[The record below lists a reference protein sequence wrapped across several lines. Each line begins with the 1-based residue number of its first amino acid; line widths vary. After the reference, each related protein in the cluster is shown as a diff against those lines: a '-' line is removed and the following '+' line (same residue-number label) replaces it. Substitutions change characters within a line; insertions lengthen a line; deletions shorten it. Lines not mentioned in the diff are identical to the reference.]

1 MFFSE
6 LKRGLKSPTTSGS
19 RVLMIS
25 LIMVSLMMIFS
36 YGTGPAAAANS
47 SVIYVNGTGGH
58 DANNG
63 YTWTT
68 AKLTIKNATAT
79 VADNGTV
86 NIANGTYT
94 GAGNNNITINK
105 NMTIQGVSQS
115 NTIIDAQGTAQIFT
129 INSGVKVIIQNLTLK
144 NGNSTTNGVA
154 INNQGKLTVTDS
166 TFTNNTA
173 TNTVSGYYYDD
184 GGGAIYNT
192 GTMNMTSSIFTN
204 NTAYDGGA
212 IENIGIGSVLNVI
225 GSTFTNNT
233 SLYDGGAIWST
244 RTVNIINSSFTSN
257 NADHSGG
264 AILNGNDNSTV
275 TKSTFTNNTAM
286 LYGGAIFNQFPNL
299 NVTSSIFTNN
309 TASDGGAI
317 SSNEYGNLNVS
328 GSTFINNAAT
338 GYGGGAITNVN
349 NNSTV
354 TKSTFTNNTAMLYG
368 GAILNEAPNLNVTSS
383 TFTNNTASDGGA
395 IYNYEGTATVR
406 FNRISGN
413 SEYDIYNY
421 RGSVDALY
429 NWWGTNFKGTDPVTA
444 GRINSGNDSSWMVL
458 SINATPTNIK
468 HNGTST
474 VTADLLH
481 DNQGV
486 YHNPAAGIIPYT
498 GPANFETNKGSINNT
513 NFSNGVVTSTFNAG
527 TAAGVANVSAT
538 VDQATVNTN
547 ITIHSTPPRV
557 ISVNPVN
564 GAINVQGNVKDVDI
578 IFSSPIMAGSAYGGI
593 YVWNTVLNVQKI
605 IAKSIKGNT
614 LTLTMAYNWMP
625 NTLYNIIIP
634 IDAVTDQY
642 GNTLANNYSSN
653 LTTAPPLK
661 VNSIT
666 PADGA
671 IKVPDTARDVTILFS
686 SPIIAGS
693 SYGDIYILN
702 YALNVQKLITKT
714 INGNTLTLSAVYN
727 WAANT
732 SYSVFLPLYAVT
744 DQYGNTI
751 TTDITYKITSN
762 FTSA

>member
-1 MFFSE
+1 
-6 LKRGLKSPTTSGS
+6 
-19 RVLMIS
+19 
-25 LIMVSLMMIFS
+25 MMIFS

-192 GTMNMTSSIFTN
+192 GTMNVTGSIFTNNTATNTVSGYYYDDGGGAIYNTGTMNMTSSIFTN

-264 AILNGNDNSTV
+264 AIL
-275 TKSTFTNNTAM
+275 
-286 LYGGAIFNQFPNL
+286 
-299 NVTSSIFTNN
+299 
-309 TASDGGAI
+309 
-317 SSNEYGNLNVS
+317 
-328 GSTFINNAAT
+328 
-338 GYGGGAITNVN
+338 NVN